1 MTPLARYTLARSPL
15 RDMPSYRYPRDVA
28 RTSLLP
34 YYVCAA
40 VILGYGLGWAL
51 TMLGVFQVY

>member
-1 MTPLARYTLARSPL
+1 MGKGASATKSIATGAAPMNP
-15 RDMPSYRYPRDVA
+15 VA

-40 VILGYGLGWAL
+40 VVFGYGLGWAL
-51 TMLGVFQVY
+51 TMLGVFQIY